1 MTKIGIVSDTHV
13 GEENIEILENVSKHF
28 KGVDL
33 ILHAGDVT
41 QQKVL
46 NELSTIAPVIAVKGN
61 ADSLDLNLTEIIIV
75 NNFKIALNHG
85 MDLSDNYEKLYE
97 FGKSQG
103 ADIVI
108 TGHTHKPHFKFTNNM
123 CLVNP
128 ESLNKPIDSK
138 ASVAILNIDKE
149 EKLISNIKVN
159 IIELEE

>member
-75 NNFKIALNHG
+75 QWS
-85 MDLSDNYEKLYE
+85 M
-97 FGKSQG
+97 SQR
-103 ADIVI
+103 
-108 TGHTHKPHFKFTNNM
+108 
-123 CLVNP
+123 
-128 ESLNKPIDSK
+128 S
-138 ASVAILNIDKE
+138 
-149 EKLISNIKVN
+149 
-159 IIELEE
+159 